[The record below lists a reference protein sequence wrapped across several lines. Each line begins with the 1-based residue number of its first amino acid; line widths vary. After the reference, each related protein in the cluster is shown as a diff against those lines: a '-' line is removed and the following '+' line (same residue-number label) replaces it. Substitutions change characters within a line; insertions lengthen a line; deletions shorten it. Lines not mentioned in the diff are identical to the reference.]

1 MPTPQLH
8 SRIVSMAGNGRCLDA
23 VQLEVLEQSF
33 RSWAKAAKRLDHRAS
48 RNRILLIFLIIRYT
62 GARLS
67 EVLKLR
73 PSTDINFENH
83 LVRLCKRV
91 SKQDALCRQVQI
103 PETISADI
111 QNMLRSSQA
120 DGDGEDL
127 FNVDPGHIRRKFYER
142 AESCGFQKELGAPE
156 VIRKSRAVELMQNNV
171 PLPVVQ
177 KILGHSTPNLAASY
191 VAFSEDDI
199 HQVAKYYLEKESHRK
214 TSARNTFFGKIS
226 AIQQG
231 DVQAKI
237 ELTTIGGAL
246 VSTVITLDSLTRLGI
261 KTGSLIT
268 AEVKAPWIMLQ
279 KLHQKPECT
288 AENMFSG
295 IVERINKGKV
305 VTEYVLRI
313 ADGTEICSLVTS
325 ESGRKLNLRVNDQVW
340 AIFSSFSIVLH
351 VD

>member
-1 MPTPQLH
+1 MP
-8 SRIVSMAGNGRCLDA
+8 GNARCLDA
-23 VQLEVLEQSF
+23 VQLETLEHAF
-33 RSWAKAAKRLDHRAS
+33 RAWAKAAKRHDHHAS

-73 PSTDINFENH
+73 PSKDINFQNH
-83 LVRLCKRV
+83 LVRLCKAI
-91 SKQDALCRQVQI
+91 SKQDALCREVQI
-103 PETISADI
+103 PEAISADI
-111 QNMLRSSQA
+111 QNMLRSFQI

-127 FNVDPGHIRRKFYER
+127 FNVDPAPQGITRLFDPGHIRRKFYER

-156 VIRKSRAVELMQNNV
+156 IIRKSRAVELMQNNV

-199 HQVAKYYLEKESHRK
+199 YQVAKYYLEKESQRK

-226 AIQQG
+226 AIQRG
-231 DVQAKI
+231 DIQAKI

-268 AEVKAPWIMLQ
+268 AEVKAPWVMLQ
-279 KLHQKPECT
+279 KLNQKPECT

-295 IVERINKGKV
+295 IVERINKGRV
-305 VTEYVLRI
+305 VTEYVVRI
-313 ADGTEICSLVTS
+313 KDGTEICSLVTS
-325 ESGRKLNLRVNDQVW
+325 ESGRRLNLRVNDQVW
-340 AIFSSFSIVLH
+340 AMFSSFSIVLH